1 MLYIIIILLA
11 YDAVVSSTV
20 ITLTSTY
27 EKNISWIFS
36 PNQTN
41 SEEYKNN
48 FFDKIDRAFK
58 NKISKYDRSSS
69 PDMKYDKISLKA
81 QYIFFYEKIS
91 VFLPTL
97 SVDQLQKGKISGP
110 LTCNVYICKIYL
122 DN

>member
-36 PNQTN
+36 PNQIN

-110 LTCNVYICKIYL
+110 LTCNVYIKYI
-122 DN
+122 